1 MTYENLGGSA
11 LDYLSCRYG
20 TSKVLFRGPRRR
32 LDAPYIAVIGGT
44 ETYGKFIKQP
54 YPALLE
60 ERLGST
66 FVNLGCVNAGLDVMV
81 NDPTISEICAG
92 AKLTVIQIT
101 SAQNMSNRFYS
112 VHPRR
117 NDRFL
122 RASNLLKIIY
132 REVDFTDINFTR
144 HMLKVLWEASPDKFA
159 MVEAELREAWL
170 GRMKGLISRL
180 EGRVVLLWLAD
191 HAPDDAPKYAPD
203 AADPLFIDAD
213 MIEELRPQVAGLAQV
228 VVSRQEIADGQA
240 DLLYDEM
247 EAPAA
252 RASLGVV
259 AQRRAADALE
269 EVLAEL
275 P

>member
-60 ERLGST
+60 ERLGPT

-180 EGRVVLLWLAD
+180 EGRVVLLWLAN

-269 EVLAEL
+269 EVLAGL